1 MGPIPGQG
9 AKNPH
14 ASRPEKKKTQKQ
26 YCNKLNKDFLKW
38 STSKKKEKKEKLLEQ
53 YLA

>member
-14 ASRPEKKKTQKQ
+14 ALRPKKIKQKQ
-26 YCNKLNKDFLKW
+26 YCNKLNKDFLNGLHQ
-38 STSKKKEKKEKLLEQ
+38 KKEKKEKLVKQ
-53 YLA
+53 NLA